1 MSISIPDDKIAE
13 IKGACNI
20 VHLISEYVSLKKYG
34 VNYRGLCPF
43 HAENEP
49 SFTVSEA
56 KQIFHCFGCNTGGNV
71 FTFLMKFEHLSF
83 PEAVK
88 KVAQKYGITLP
99 SREITPRQK
108 QIAGEKERLFA
119 LNECAVSYY
128 SGLLNAREGE
138 KARAYLAARH
148 MDAET
153 IRNFKLGYASPAW
166 DGLFLHLK
174 ARGASLEAAHKLGL
188 LKQGKNNSWYDG
200 FRNRIVFP
208 IADYNGRII
217 GFSSRALDNDSAK
230 YINSSDSLIYKK
242 SASLFG
248 LNAALPFIRKED
260 MAILVEGNFDLLS
273 LHQHGITNAVA
284 TLGTALT
291 DSHIKLLKRFTS
303 TIVIA
308 FDSDDAGRKAA
319 MKSLPLFLQNGVS
332 PRLLELPAGT
342 DPDSF
347 IHREKEAGFRA
358 RIDRSLPLM
367 QCFIARALK
376 KLNPANIGGTLAAIR
391 ETVPLLSLLKDDTER
406 NLYIQKVSQDLNVP
420 EQIIRAELSSAG
432 RPAAETTGPNA
443 GMPANRNLAEEL
455 LLQVMILH
463 PDLIPRARQTQILAE
478 LKEPELKRVAL
489 CLVEQL
495 DANRS
500 MEVDSLINGVEDQD
514 LKNIIS
520 ELVMKG
526 ECIIDP
532 LKTLTGSIQKIKA
545 ATIEREI
552 KLVNNKI
559 REAEEG
565 NDATAIQHYLTC
577 KQQLIQ
583 QKKACATDSAS
594 VHLLP

>member
-88 KVAQKYGITLP
+88 KVAQKYGIVLP
-99 SREITPRQK
+99 IREMNPREK

-119 LNECAVSYY
+119 LNELAASYY
-128 SGLLNAREGE
+128 SSLLQGREGE
-138 KARAYLAARH
+138 KARVYLDARH
-148 MDAET
+148 IAPET

-166 DGLFLHLK
+166 DGLLRHLK
-174 ARGASLEAAHKLGL
+174 AKGASLEEAHRLGL
-188 LKQGKNNSWYDG
+188 LKQGKNSSWYDG
-200 FRNRIVFP
+200 FRDRIIFP

-217 GFSSRALDNDSAK
+217 GFSSRALANDGAK

-248 LNAALPFIRKED
+248 LNVALPSIRKED
-260 MAILVEGNFDLLS
+260 MAIVVEGNFDLVS

-291 DSHIKLLKRFTS
+291 DSHIKLLKRFTAS
-303 TIVIA
+303 IVIA

-319 MKSLPLFLQNGVS
+319 MKSLPIFLQNGIS

-347 IHREKEAGFRA
+347 IHRDKEAAFRG
-358 RIDRSLPLM
+358 RLDRSLPLV
-367 QCFIARALK
+367 QCFITRALK
-376 KLNPANIGGTLAAIR
+376 KRNPANIGGTLAAIR
-391 ETVPLLSLLKDDTER
+391 ETVPVLSLLKDDTER

-420 EQIIRAELSSAG
+420 EHIIRAELSASG
-432 RPAAETTGPNA
+432 RPASEAA
-443 GMPANRNLAEEL
+443 GQAAGTPASRNRAEEL
-455 LLQVMILH
+455 LLQVMLLH
-463 PDLIPRARQTQILAE
+463 TELIPRVREAQILGD
-478 LKEPELKRVAL
+478 LKEPELKRIAL
-489 CLVEQL
+489 SLLERF
-495 DANRS
+495 DAGRP
-500 MEVDSLINGVEDQD
+500 MEVDSLINGAEDQA

-520 ELVMKG
+520 GLVMKG

-532 LKTLTGSIQKIKA
+532 LKALTGSIQKIR
-545 ATIEREI
+545 ATHIASEI
-552 KLVNNKI
+552 RLVNSKI

-565 NDATAIQHYLTC
+565 NDVSAIQHFLTC
-577 KQQLIQ
+577 KQQLIE
-583 QKKACATDSAS
+583 QKKACAADHTS
-594 VHLLP
+594 VH

>member
-56 KQIFHCFGCNTGGNV
+56 KQIFHCFGCNIGGNV

-83 PEAVK
+83 PEAIK
-88 KVAQKYGITLP
+88 KVAQKYGIALP
-99 SREITPRQK
+99 SREVTPRQK
-108 QIAGEKERLFA
+108 QIAGEKEGLFA
-119 LNECAVSYY
+119 LNDLAASYY

-148 MDAET
+148 MAPET
-153 IRNFKLGYASPAW
+153 IGNFKLGFASPAW
-166 DGLFLHLK
+166 DGLLLHLK
-174 ARGASLEAAHKLGL
+174 AKGASLEAAHKLGL

-200 FRNRIVFP
+200 FRNRIIFP

-217 GFSSRALDNDSAK
+217 GFSSRALENDGAK

-248 LNAALPFIRKED
+248 LNAALPSIRKED

-273 LHQHGITNAVA
+273 LHQHAITNAVA

-308 FDSDDAGRKAA
+308 FDGDDAGRKAA
-319 MKSLPLFLQNGVS
+319 MKSLPLFLQNGIS
-332 PRLLELPAGT
+332 PRLLELSSGT
-342 DPDSF
+342 DPDSC
-347 IHREKEAGFRA
+347 IHREKEAAFRA
-358 RIDRSLPLM
+358 RIDRSLPLV
-367 QCFIARALK
+367 QCFITRALK
-376 KLNPANIGGTLAAIR
+376 KSNPANIGGTLAAIR
-391 ETVPLLSLLKDDTER
+391 ETVPVLSLLKDDTER

-420 EQIIRAELSSAG
+420 EQIIRAELSSSG
-432 RPAAETTGPNA
+432 RPAPEAAGQAA
-443 GMPANRNLAEEL
+443 GMPASRNRAEEL
-455 LLQVMILH
+455 LLQVMLLH
-463 PDLIPRARQTQILAE
+463 PQLIPRVREAQILAD
-478 LKEPELKRVAL
+478 LKEPELKRIAL
-489 CLVEQL
+489 CLMERL
-495 DANRS
+495 DANRP

-520 ELVMKG
+520 GLVMKG

-532 LKTLTGSIQKIKA
+532 LKALTGSIQKIKS
-545 ATIEREI
+545 TNIEREI

-565 NDATAIQHYLTC
+565 NDVSAIQHFLTC
-577 KQQLIQ
+577 KQQLIE
-583 QKKACATDSAS
+583 QKKACAADHAS
-594 VHLLP
+594 VHLP

>member
-43 HAENEP
+43 HAENDP

-83 PEAVK
+83 PEAVR
-88 KVAQKYGITLP
+88 KVAGKYGIEIP

-108 QIAGEKERLFA
+108 QIAGEKEALFS
-119 LNECAVSYY
+119 LNELAASYY

-138 KARAYLAARH
+138 RARAYLAGRH
-148 MDAET
+148 MTPET
-153 IRNFKLGYASPAW
+153 IREFRLGYASPAW
-166 DGLFLHLK
+166 DGLLLHLK
-174 ARGASLEAAHKLGL
+174 AKGASLDAAHKLGL
-188 LKQGKNNSWYDG
+188 IKQGRNNSRYDG
-200 FRNRIVFP
+200 FRNRIIFP
-208 IADYNGRII
+208 ITDYNGRII
-217 GFSSRALDNDSAK
+217 GFSSRALDNDGAK

-248 LNAALPFIRKED
+248 LNAALPSIRREE
-260 MAILVEGNFDLLS
+260 MAVLVEGNFDLVS

-291 DSHIKLLKRFTS
+291 DNHVRLLKRFTA

-308 FDSDDAGRKAA
+308 FDGDEAGRKAA
-319 MKSLPLFLQNGVS
+319 MKSLPLFLQNGIS

-347 IHREKEAGFRA
+347 IHREKEEAFRA
-358 RIDRSLPLM
+358 LINRALPLVE
-367 QCFIARALK
+367 CFITRALRK
-376 KLNPANIGGTLAAIR
+376 SNPSNIGGTLAVIR
-391 ETVPLLSLLKDDTER
+391 ETTPVLSQIKDDTER
-406 NLYIQKVSQDLNVP
+406 NLYIQKLSQDLKVP

-432 RPAAETTGPNA
+432 QPAEEAPGRTAATQSGR
-443 GMPANRNLAEEL
+443 NRAEEL
-455 LLQVMILH
+455 LLQVMLLH
-463 PDLIPRARQTQILAE
+463 PDLIPRVRQAQILAD

-489 CLVEQL
+489 CLVDL
-495 DANRS
+495 FDAHRP
-500 MEVDSLINGVEDQD
+500 MEVDSLMDGVEDGS
-514 LKNIIS
+514 LKSIIS

-532 LKTLTGSIQKIKA
+532 LKTLSGSIQKIKA
-545 ATIEREI
+545 TGIEREI

-565 NDATAIQHYLTC
+565 NDLTAIQHFLTC
-577 KQQLIQ
+577 KQQLLE
-583 QKKACATDSAS
+583 QKKACAADHAS
-594 VHLLP
+594 VHVP